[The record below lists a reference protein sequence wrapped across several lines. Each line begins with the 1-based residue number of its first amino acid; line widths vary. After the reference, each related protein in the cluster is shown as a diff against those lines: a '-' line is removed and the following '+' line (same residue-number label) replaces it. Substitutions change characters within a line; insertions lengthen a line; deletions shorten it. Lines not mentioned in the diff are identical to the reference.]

1 MTDGNLPAPQASF
14 LSLNSGQWK
23 TIATW
28 LIVGPIG
35 IYYKALA
42 LKYGLPV
49 PDADTL
55 GSLLMQYVPILAGL
69 ALAVGRRT
77 QAAIV
82 AEAAKILAA
91 KQAPQTAVVVAQA
104 AADIKATATTSA
116 KVASHP
122 LVLLLLGVVALASCT
137 TAPDGTK
144 TIKTPTVATI
154 SADVG
159 LVAGGLQNALKAAA
173 AVPDLNIPTDTL
185 NIAQASLAGLQ
196 GTAQSI
202 AGASS
207 VAAAQP
213 MVQQVET
220 YVNAFVGAVSAV
232 PGLPDNVRAYLQAAN
247 VLLPVIEIAVNMAVP
262 VPAAANAD
270 QARSALAMPSQ

>member
-1 MTDGNLPAPQASF
+1 
-14 LSLNSGQWK
+14 
-23 TIATW
+23 
-28 LIVGPIG
+28 
-35 IYYKALA
+35 
-42 LKYGLPV
+42 
-49 PDADTL
+49 
-55 GSLLMQYVPILAGL
+55 
-69 ALAVGRRT
+69 
-77 QAAIV
+77 
-82 AEAAKILAA
+82 
-91 KQAPQTAVVVAQA
+91 
-104 AADIKATATTSA
+104 
-116 KVASHP
+116 
-122 LVLLLLGVVALASCT
+122 VLLLLGVVALASCT